1 MGRFNA
7 TGDNAMSRVLS
18 SLAIKSMFAEET
30 EDYPILLL
38 TISGGGLS
46 DSINVSSDPTQ
57 RLLETDADI
66 FYGTLSNGVEYYF
79 LPFQL
84 KLPDESDE
92 SSQQMSITID
102 NVSREL
108 VPAIRSAS
116 SSLSVSVVMVM
127 SCSVDVVEATFPDFI
142 ITSVDYDEMTI
153 TGNMTLDLFDNEPF
167 PGGSFTPSTF
177 FALF

>member
-1 MGRFNA
+1 M
-7 TGDNAMSRVLS
+7 
-18 SLAIKSMFAEET
+18 
-30 EDYPILLL
+30 
-38 TISGGGLS
+38 
-46 DSINVSSDPTQ
+46 
-57 RLLETDADI
+57 
-66 FYGTLSNGVEYYF
+66 
-79 LPFQL
+79 L

-127 SCSVDVVEATFPDFI
+127 SCSVDVVEVTFPDFI

>member
-1 MGRFNA
+1 
-7 TGDNAMSRVLS
+7 MSRTLS
-18 SLAIKSMFAEET
+18 SLAVKSMFAEET
-30 EDYPILLL
+30 GDYPILLL
-38 TISGGGLS
+38 TISGGGLTS
-46 DSINVSSDPTQ
+46 DINISSDPTG

-66 FYGTLSNGVEYYF
+66 FYGTTSNGTDYYF

-108 VPAIRSAS
+108 VPAIRSAN
-116 SSLSVSVVMVM
+116 SSLRASVSLVM
-127 SCSVDVVEATFPDFI
+127 SCSVDVVETTFPDFI
-142 ITSVDYDEMTI
+142 VTSIDYDEMTI
-153 TGNMTLDLFDNEPF
+153 TGNMTLDLFESEPF
-167 PGGSFTPSTF
+167 PGGSFTPSAF

>member
-1 MGRFNA
+1 
-7 TGDNAMSRVLS
+7 MSRVVS
-18 SLAIKSMFAEET
+18 AAAVKEMFSEES

-38 TISGGGLS
+38 TISGGGMTS
-46 DSINVSSDPTQ
+46 DINISSDPTE

-66 FYGTLSNGVEYYF
+66 LYGTTSNGVDYYF

-108 VPAIRSAS
+108 VPAIRSAD
-116 SSLSVSVVMVM
+116 SSLMVSVAIVM
-127 SCSVDVVEATFPDFI
+127 SCSVNVVEATFPDFI
-142 ITSVDYDEMTI
+142 ITSIDYDEMTI
-153 TGNMTLDLFDNEPF
+153 TGNMTLDLFDREPF
-167 PGGSFTPSTF
+167 PAGSFTPSAF
-177 FALF
+177 YGLF

>member
-1 MGRFNA
+1 
-7 TGDNAMSRVLS
+7 MSRVLS
-18 SLAIKSMFAEET
+18 AAAVKSMFAEES

-38 TISGGGLS
+38 TISGGGMTS
-46 DSINVSSDPTQ
+46 DINISSDPTG

-66 FYGTLSNGVEYYF
+66 FYGTTSNGVDYYF

-108 VPAIRSAS
+108 VPAIRSAN
-116 SSLSVSVVMVM
+116 SSLMVSVAIVM
-127 SCSVDVVEATFPDFI
+127 SCSVNVVEATFPDFI
-142 ITSVDYDEMTI
+142 ITSIDYDEMTI
-153 TGNMTLDLFDNEPF
+153 TGNMTLDLYDNEPF
-167 PGGSFTPSTF
+167 PAGSFTPSAF
-177 FALF
+177 YGLF

>member
-1 MGRFNA
+1 
-7 TGDNAMSRVLS
+7 MSRVLS
-18 SLAIKSMFAEET
+18 AAAVKSMFAEES

-38 TISGGGLS
+38 TISGGGMTS
-46 DSINVSSDPTQ
+46 DINISSDPTE

-66 FYGTLSNGVEYYF
+66 LYGTTSNGVDYYF

-108 VPAIRSAS
+108 VPAIRSAD
-116 SSLSVSVVMVM
+116 SSLMVSVAIVM
-127 SCSVDVVEATFPDFI
+127 SCSVNVVEATFPDFI
-142 ITSVDYDEMTI
+142 ITSIDYDEMTI
-153 TGNMTLDLFDNEPF
+153 TGNMTLDLFDREPF
-167 PGGSFTPSTF
+167 PAGSFTPSAF
-177 FALF
+177 YGLF